1 MAQKYGLGTD
11 GRRTCTLPGT
21 DNGSIKGQSKESVM
35 NEAVL
40 RPKAYYIE
48 RTSAEMDRHFAMP
61 DWNVRQKLALTCRI
75 LAREEHGSG
84 IAGQIS
90 ARGEKP
96 GTMWTTRFGLGVD
109 EMTASDFLLEVGRA
123 ACRERVCQDG

>member
-11 GRRTCTLPGT
+11 GRRPCTLPGT
-21 DNGSIKGQSKESVM
+21 ANGSIKGQSKESVM

-61 DWNVRQKLALTCRI
+61 DWNVRQKLAMTCRI
-75 LAREEHGSG
+75 LPREEPGSG
-84 IAGQIS
+84 IPGKIS
-90 ARGEKP
+90 ARREKP
-96 GTMWTTRFGLGVD
+96 GTLWRRRTPH
-109 EMTASDFLLEVGRA
+109 
-123 ACRERVCQDG
+123 